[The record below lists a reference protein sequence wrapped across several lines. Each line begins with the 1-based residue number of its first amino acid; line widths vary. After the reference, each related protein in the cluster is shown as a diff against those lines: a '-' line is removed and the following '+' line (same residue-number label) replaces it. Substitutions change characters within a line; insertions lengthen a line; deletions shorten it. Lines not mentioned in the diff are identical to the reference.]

1 MVPIFTNEET
11 EAHSFARGCREQ
23 QWRPGPMLARSAS
36 QSSAWGEVT
45 VRQRLPKS
53 RWGQRLSF
61 GTVRRPRCG
70 FACRRRKLRAEWN

>member
-1 MVPIFTNEET
+1 
-11 EAHSFARGCREQ
+11 
-23 QWRPGPMLARSAS
+23 MLARSAS

-53 RWGQRLSF
+53 RWGQRLGF

-70 FACRRRKLRAEWN
+70 FACRRCKLRAEWN